1 MKIAI
6 YLRVSKDE
14 LHTENQ
20 EIQLQEYCKGRGYE
34 VTQTYTDHI
43 SGAKEYRPALSEL
56 LKAVEQ
62 KEFEAVLVWKLDRL
76 GRSLQ
81 HLIRVVKFFEEHGVN
96 LICSTQN
103 IDTTTASG
111 KLIFYIFGAMAE
123 FERALISERTKAG
136 IVRAR
141 ANGKQIGRKMGQKD
155 AYARKTDGYRARWA
169 KHPADPTQTPAN

>member
-20 EIQLQEYCKGRGYE
+20 EIQLVEYCRARGDE
-34 VTQTYTDHI
+34 IVATYTDHI
-43 SGAKEYRPALSEL
+43 SGAKEHRPALNDL
-56 LKAVEQ
+56 LKALPT
-62 KEFEAVLVWKLDRL
+62 KAFEAVLVWKLDRL

-81 HLIRVVKFFEEHGVN
+81 HLIRVVKYFESHSVN

-111 KLIFYIFGAMAE
+111 KLVFYIFGAMAE

-136 IVRAR
+136 IARAR
-141 ANGKQIGRKMGQKD
+141 QNGKQIGRKPGQKD
-155 AYARKTDGYRARWA
+155 AHARKTDGYKARWA
-169 KHPADPTQTPAN
+169 DKSLQTPL